1 MVIVAVAV
9 LEGKLVQNPQEP
21 RLFSEPSEPRKK
33 IMRVRKGFPSV
44 LNRPL
49 GKPKEQTG
57 S

>member
-1 MVIVAVAV
+1 MIVAVAV
-9 LEGKLVQNPQEP
+9 LEGKLVQNSQEP
-21 RLFSEPSEPRKK
+21 RLFGEPSEPRRK
-33 IMRVRKGFPSV
+33 IMRVRKVFPSV